1 MSVIG
6 RECNHTS
13 VSGDTTEERESIRE
27 RVNERDY
34 VRNVHIS
41 RRVPNVFR
49 TRCERSAVRIVS
61 NIYIQH
67 SDLLLILFIF
77 AVINI
82 PMF

>member
-13 VSGDTTEERESIRE
+13 VSGDMTEERESVRE

-61 NIYIQH
+61 NIYIQQKTAMETGTH
-67 SDLLLILFIF
+67 IQP
-77 AVINI
+77 APVT
-82 PMF
+82 